1 MTADPAQ
8 PDDRP
13 TALSSLIPRSS
24 SFELGW
30 VMAQLFDPRRFEPLN
45 TRTFNPSIQ
54 LPMTSNLDPAERQ
67 KVAIAQLHT
76 LIRPLPRVTDK
87 RILLAAATRPF
98 DRARFDEEIRSF
110 HLALLEAEVASF
122 AELSAYHL
130 GIALSDLCW
139 THTPDR
145 GPDSFLRAFGRGE
158 LAELQVLL
166 RASSEVL
173 PPLTAA
179 TVNKSLE
186 AWGDWT
192 DVTAGVLMSGWASVA
207 APVLTALRVQ
217 GDIWHQLLS
226 VQTVDDDE
234 ADPGPARAAVG
245 RQFFLII
252 IVAALAATVL
262 YLTIANF
269 GGAAKVWTVI
279 ATITA
284 ALGVSGASLMSSA
297 RKAANAFGWNR
308 QTTVK
313 AEARVW
319 SVTLF
324 PAIPMSQ
331 LQRRRLDRR
340 GVTMSRIRRN
350 LDV

>member
-1 MTADPAQ
+1 M
-8 PDDRP
+8 R
-13 TALSSLIPRSS
+13 
-24 SFELGW
+24 
-30 VMAQLFDPRRFEPLN
+30 
-45 TRTFNPSIQ
+45 
-54 LPMTSNLDPAERQ
+54 
-67 KVAIAQLHT
+67 
-76 LIRPLPRVTDK
+76 
-87 RILLAAATRPF
+87 
-98 DRARFDEEIRSF
+98 
-110 HLALLEAEVASF
+110 
-122 AELSAYHL
+122 L

-173 PPLTAA
+173 PPVAAA

-192 DVTAGVLMSGWASVA
+192 DVTAPVLRSGWASVA
-207 APVLTALRVQ
+207 APVLQALRVQ

-226 VQTVDDDE
+226 VQTVDEDE
-234 ADPGPARAAVG
+234 ADPGPTRAAVG
-245 RQFFLII
+245 RRFFLIL
-252 IVAALAATVL
+252 IVAALTATVL

-269 GGAAKVWTVI
+269 SGAAKVWTVI

-324 PAIPMSQ
+324 PAIPLSAM
-331 LQRRRLDRR
+331 QRRRLDRR
-340 GVTMSRIRRN
+340 DVRLSRIRKN

>member
-192 DVTAGVLMSGWASVA
+192 DVTAGYSSSGWASVA

-234 ADPGPARAAVG
+234 ADRPRQGRGRAPVLPHSHCRGAG
-245 RQFFLII
+245 RDG
-252 IVAALAATVL
+252 ALPDNREL
-262 YLTIANF
+262 RR
-269 GGAAKVWTVI
+269 
-279 ATITA
+279 
-284 ALGVSGASLMSSA
+284 SGQGMDCHSHDHRRA
-297 RKAANAFGWNR
+297 
-308 QTTVK
+308 
-313 AEARVW
+313 
-319 SVTLF
+319 
-324 PAIPMSQ
+324 
-331 LQRRRLDRR
+331 RRLWR
-340 GVTMSRIRRN
+340 S
-350 LDV
+350 LDVQRARRPTPSAGTGRPR